1 MSKILS
7 SKITKPSGRRRSFES
22 TATRLL
28 LVLWAACLCGVSET
42 ASRADVIAPGTP
54 IDGRTQLRQAE
65 LWWQTMFN
73 ISAANNPILDETGAD
88 ALRAQVGPVLYLAG
102 SFNSSS
108 ERSITI
114 GPGTTLFFP
123 LLNSY
128 VDNTGFIDPDATSP
142 PFSEPFTDSAEDLL
156 ASIAIPPGSVE
167 NLILEIDG
175 VSVRTTAELL
185 DHRQTTDPND
195 PFTNVIFSPE
205 NLFVDFGLDPTLGTG
220 DPFDPASYPASIF
233 PAVLD
238 GYWVGLTPFAPGDYT
253 LRFGGSVDDPVSGQ
267 FSQDNLFRIRVV
279 PEPTSVLLLGLGIA
293 SAGLI
298 QATRKT

>member
-1 MSKILS
+1 MSR
-7 SKITKPSGRRRSFES
+7 ITNPSDRRRAFKG
-22 TATRLL
+22 TAIRSL
-28 LVLWAACLCGVSET
+28 LVLWAAWIGGASAT
-42 ASRADVIAPGTP
+42 ATRADVIAPGTP

-73 ISAANNPILDETGAD
+73 LSADVNPILDETGAD

-102 SFNSSS
+102 SFGPSS

-114 GPGTTLFFP
+114 RQGTTLFFP

-128 VDNTGFIDPDATSP
+128 VDNTGFIDPDATGP

-167 NLILEIDG
+167 DLFLEIDG
-175 VSVRTTAELL
+175 VPMRTAAELL
-185 DHRQTTDPND
+185 AHRQTTDPND

-205 NLFVDFGLDPTLGTG
+205 NLLVDFGLDPTLGIG
-220 DPFDPASYPASIF
+220 NPFDPASYPASIF

-253 LRFGGSVDDPVSGQ
+253 LRYGGSTAD
-267 FSQDNLFRIRVV
+267 FSQNNLFRIRVV
-279 PEPTSVLLLGLGIA
+279 PEPASLLLLGLGIA
-293 SAGLI
+293 SAGLVRGWMGSRI
-298 QATRKT
+298 GR